1 MQIAS
6 WNVNGESST
15 SIGTGVETT
24 ILFGGIGL
32 LGFLA
37 KNHDFDFTI
46 DGYNAEGEK
55 VAMQFKFKNNKPV
68 KS

>member
-6 WNVNGESST
+6 WSVNGESST

-24 ILFGGIGL
+24 ILFEGIGL

-55 VAMQFKFKNNKPV
+55 VAMHYAVQN
-68 KS
+68 